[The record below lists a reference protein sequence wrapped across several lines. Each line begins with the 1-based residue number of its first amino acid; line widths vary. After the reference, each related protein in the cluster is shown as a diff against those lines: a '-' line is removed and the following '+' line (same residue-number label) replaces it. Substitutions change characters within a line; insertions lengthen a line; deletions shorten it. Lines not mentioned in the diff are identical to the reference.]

1 MRIKETIT
9 KDEVVLM
16 CKQILPT
23 SAIRNIWRTVR
34 RTCMLILGLKG
45 KYGQFEASYKVHEAN
60 NLYSVFYEHL
70 TATKQIGLR
79 SRKSAELLTLPFTR
93 SVNAPIILRQVH
105 FAKLKKENC
114 L

>member
-1 MRIKETIT
+1 
-9 KDEVVLM
+9 M
-16 CKQILPT
+16 CDQKLST
-23 SAIRNIWRTVR
+23 STIRNIWTTAR
-34 RTCMLILGLKG
+34 RTYMLILGLKG
-45 KYGQFEASYKVHEAN
+45 KYDQCEASYQVHEAN

-93 SVNAPIILRQVH
+93 SVYAPIILRQVH
-105 FAKLKKENC
+105 FAKLKKEHC